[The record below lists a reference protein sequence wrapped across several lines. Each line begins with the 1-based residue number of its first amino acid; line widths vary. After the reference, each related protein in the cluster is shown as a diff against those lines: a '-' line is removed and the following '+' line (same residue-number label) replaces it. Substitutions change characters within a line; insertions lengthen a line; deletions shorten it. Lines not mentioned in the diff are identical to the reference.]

1 MRDQSLPLRTASS
14 HIRQLPAG
22 YVVVT
27 NIKRDDGEFVRTEP
41 KPTIREAIVDAEA
54 LAKQAGYHLV

>member
-14 HIRQLPAG
+14 HLRQLPAG

-27 NIKRDDGEFVRTEP
+27 SIKRDDGEYVSTAP
-41 KPTIREAIVDAEA
+41 QPTIREAIVAAEA